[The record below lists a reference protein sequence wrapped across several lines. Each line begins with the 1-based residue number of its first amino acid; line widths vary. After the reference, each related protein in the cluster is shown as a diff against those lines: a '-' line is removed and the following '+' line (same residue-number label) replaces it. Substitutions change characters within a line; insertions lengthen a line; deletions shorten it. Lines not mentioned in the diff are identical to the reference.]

1 MEPNRDSHRAPEPAL
16 HLSGDLDFRS
26 APEVK
31 EALLQAVAVNSQGLT
46 VDMTSVGFVD
56 STGLSAL
63 FEAAKL
69 ARHNESRI
77 RLVGVQR
84 NIRRL
89 LSVCGFSQFFDLEP
103 ATEPAC
109 IAHRP
114 SAPGVAAPGRC

>member
-1 MEPNRDSHRAPEPAL
+1 MEPNRDPYRAPEPTL

-31 EALLQAVAVNSQGLT
+31 ETLLQAVVANGPALT
-46 VDMTSVGFVD
+46 VDMRSVGFVD

-69 ARHNESRI
+69 ARRSESRI
-77 RLVGVQR
+77 RLVGVPR

-89 LSVCGFSQFFDLEP
+89 LTVCGLSPLFDVEP
-103 ATEPAC
+103 AL
-109 IAHRP
+109 
-114 SAPGVAAPGRC
+114 

>member
-1 MEPNRDSHRAPEPAL
+1 MQPNKEPDRVPPPL
-16 HLSGDLDFRS
+16 QLSGDLDFRS

-31 EALLQAVAVNSQGLT
+31 EALRQAVTANSRGLT

-69 ARHNESRI
+69 ARLSDSRI

-84 NIRRL
+84 SVRRL
-89 LSVCGFSQFFDLEP
+89 LSVCGFMQFFD
-103 ATEPAC
+103 
-109 IAHRP
+109 I
-114 SAPGVAAPGRC
+114 